1 MQCRLCRQ
9 ASEHWLCDMYFF
21 TKSHHAVGLACLTRP
36 SCESGSTCSSR
47 NTCPAPAV
55 YVVLINVCVFL
66 LLRSAWLS
74 LIPLPAHVA
83 PEYCCLLCVL
93 GEGEHRVCY
102 DATARLACVSITPV
116 ATTALCCGRSRG
128 MHNSSVAL
136 PAACTRHLQPAVSRL
151 LLLFGSPLCLHQLA
165 MSSTAKRQI
174 LCVYCLYLQQFQL
187 LALP

>member
-9 ASEHWLCDMYFF
+9 ATEHWLFDMYCFS
-21 TKSHHAVGLACLTRP
+21 KSHHTVGLACLNRP

-47 NTCPAPAV
+47 NACPAPAV

-93 GEGEHRVCY
+93 GGDHLVCY

-128 MHNSSVAL
+128 THAQQQHRIASGL
-136 PAACTRHLQPAVSRL
+136 HQTPAAGRQRL

-165 MSSTAKRQI
+165 MSSTAKRQV
-174 LCVYCLYLQQFQL
+174 LCVYCICNSFNCWPCLD
-187 LALP
+187 